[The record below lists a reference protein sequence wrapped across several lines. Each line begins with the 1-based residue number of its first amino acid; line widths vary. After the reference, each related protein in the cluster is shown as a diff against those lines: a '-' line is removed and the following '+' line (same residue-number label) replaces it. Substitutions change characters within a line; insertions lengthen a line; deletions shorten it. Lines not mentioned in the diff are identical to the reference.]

1 MALWKFDNVQIIDL
15 SAQIVDRNSS
25 KRRKSL
31 LQRSQLVENVEP
43 REGHEKLEQTS
54 EGYDG
59 AQDIR
64 IGT

>member
-1 MALWKFDNVQIIDL
+1 MAPWKFDNVQIIDL

-54 EGYDG
+54 KGYDG